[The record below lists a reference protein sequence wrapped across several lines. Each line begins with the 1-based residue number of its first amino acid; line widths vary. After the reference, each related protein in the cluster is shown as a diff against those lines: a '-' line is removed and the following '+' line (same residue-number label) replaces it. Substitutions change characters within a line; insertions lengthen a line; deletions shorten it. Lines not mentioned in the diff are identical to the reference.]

1 MEQIS
6 MDFSNFSITDDSIE
20 ENKLDDIKENKN
32 IIYGRAIILRN
43 CGRFLNIASDFGSEY
58 KTHPF
63 LTEQMVYAGL
73 TRENELFWDSSDD
86 RYGVK
91 DKIYEEYNFE
101 DKYKLGDT
109 GIYFTCG
116 YLIDKFK
123 YENEIELWNKNRIN
137 TDINIFNSI
146 KENGQ
151 SWDSKEKYPKHG
163 NIESIL
169 PNNYFLTFVFST
181 DKDYLDKYY
190 NGQTFY
196 MGKKRTMF
204 QIQEMSDIVKGNL
217 IEEEA
222 ELSLPIQVNHNEV
235 DNFNYYSI
243 MTLTQRYILLKG
255 KTKLGNNYRWNLDF
269 KDLNKINLP
278 KFFVD
283 KYLGLD

>member
-1 MEQIS
+1 
-6 MDFSNFSITDDSIE
+6 
-20 ENKLDDIKENKN
+20 LDKVV
-32 IIYGRAIILRN
+32 YGRAIIIKN

-73 TRENELFWDSSDD
+73 TRENELI
-86 RYGVK
+86 G
-91 DKIYEEYNFE
+91 DKKLQIEKGIVPDEYEFNNR
-101 DKYKLGDT
+101 YKLPNGR
-109 GIYFTCG
+109 YFTCA
-116 YLIDKFK
+116 YIIDKK
-123 YENEIELWNKNRIN
+123 KCKEEKKIDLWNKNRDN
-137 TDINIFNSI
+137 SDINDFNSI
-146 KENGQ
+146 DETNAGVQDNNKL
-151 SWDSKEKYPKHG
+151 PKFG
-163 NIESIL
+163 NIESML
-169 PNNYFLTFVFST
+169 TNNYFLTIAFST
-181 DKDYLDKYY
+181 DKDYLEKYY
-190 NGQTFY
+190 SGQTFY

-204 QIQEMSDIVKGNL
+204 QIQEMSDIVKGDL

-222 ELSLPIQVNHNEV
+222 ELFLPIQVNHNEV

-255 KTKLGNNYRWNLDF
+255 KTKLGDNYRWDLDF